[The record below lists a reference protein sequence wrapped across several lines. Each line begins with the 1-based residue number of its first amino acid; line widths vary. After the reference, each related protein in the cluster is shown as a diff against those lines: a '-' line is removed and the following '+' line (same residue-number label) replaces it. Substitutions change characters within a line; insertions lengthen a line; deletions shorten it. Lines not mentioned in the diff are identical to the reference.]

1 MAKEEKRADYL
12 YLRDRNGQL
21 TRVPSEKESEF
32 LEAQN
37 REPTEDERE
46 KAKEQARRIFA
57 KYFGGT
63 K

>member
-1 MAKEEKRADYL
+1 MAEEKRADYL

-37 REPTEDERE
+37 REPTEDELE

-57 KYFGGT
+57 KYFVET